1 MQLVAS
7 FARFV
12 HTTARSMTAP
22 SRTNLLTVLGGWL
35 FAPRRTITSCLIAA
49 GVAGKR
55 HHGAFHGL
63 FAAARWSLDR
73 LGFSLFELSAAFRPK
88 DGPAALTLD
97 DTLAHKRGKKS
108 FGAGMHHDN
117 ARSSRQA
124 PVLSYGHSWVVLA
137 VVVRLPCVPERVFSL
152 PFLFRLYLNK
162 RSARRLRRP
171 YRTKAQ
177 LALDAL
183 AAVAARFPEQRFH
196 VRADSAYG
204 GHPMLRGL
212 PPRVDLTSRLHLDA
226 RLNAPVGRRVG
237 PKGGRPRVR
246 GARLPSPRAL
256 LATGGHERELRL
268 YGRRE
273 RARVATLVAFS
284 YHLPTRPL
292 RVVAV
297 EPRSGGRRRQAFFS
311 TRSEQTAAEV
321 LTEYAERW
329 SIEEANQA
337 SKSHLGFEQPQGW
350 SRRAVERTAPM
361 AMLLY
366 GLVVLWFG
374 HIGHRL
380 YRPLKRPWYPH
391 KRHPSFADM
400 LTTLRRACLRAEVV
414 RDRRS
419 TKTSHNLL
427 ETLAIAA

>member
-1 MQLVAS
+1 
-7 FARFV
+7 
-12 HTTARSMTAP
+12 
-22 SRTNLLTVLGGWL
+22 
-35 FAPRRTITSCLIAA
+35 
-49 GVAGKR
+49 
-55 HHGAFHGL
+55 
-63 FAAARWSLDR
+63 
-73 LGFSLFELSAAFRPK
+73 
-88 DGPAALTLD
+88 
-97 DTLAHKRGKKS
+97 
-108 FGAGMHHDN
+108 
-117 ARSSRQA
+117 
-124 PVLSYGHSWVVLA
+124 
-137 VVVRLPCVPERVFSL
+137 
-152 PFLFRLYLNK
+152 
-162 RSARRLRRP
+162 
-171 YRTKAQ
+171 
-177 LALDAL
+177 
-183 AAVAARFPEQRFH
+183 
-196 VRADSAYG
+196 
-204 GHPMLRGL
+204 
-212 PPRVDLTSRLHLDA
+212 
-226 RLNAPVGRRVG
+226 
-237 PKGGRPRVR
+237 
-246 GARLPSPRAL
+246 
-256 LATGGHERELRL
+256 L

-284 YHLPTRPL
+284 YHLPTRLL

-366 GLVVLWFG
+366 SLVVLWFG
-374 HIGHRL
+374 HAGHRL
-380 YRPLKRPWYPH
+380 YRPLDRPWYSQ
-391 KRHPSFADM
+391 KRCSSFADM